1 MGRLVYDP
9 FISVWRVESG
19 HGSPAG
25 DSPDTITFFFFFFLY
40 IYILKK
46 KKEKKEMGLDLL
58 I

>member
-1 MGRLVYDP
+1 MTHLSRFGESSRVMGHPQVTRQTRLP
-9 FISVWRVESG
+9 
-19 HGSPAG
+19 
-25 DSPDTITFFFFFFLY
+25 FFFFFFLY